1 MSIHKASHPGMSM
14 AWAVVLPTKGPS
26 RSSCVSWFSDQNI
39 LERECVRSEHPSL
52 IRFERRPWTW
62 QILSFQL
69 RFLKEC
75 RIIQP
80 RKQIAGKGWMNS
92 LGRKLRFTTCALK
105 AVMELENEFFMGHVY
120 KMFSFYLLA
129 LWMEWKQLSSLLLPV
144 RGWGPRSGW
153 GETYSTGQE
162 RMPNISICKS

>member
-1 MSIHKASHPGMSM
+1 M
-14 AWAVVLPTKGPS
+14 
-26 RSSCVSWFSDQNI
+26 CQ
-39 LERECVRSEHPSL
+39 SEHPSL
-52 IRFERRPWTW
+52 IRSGRRPLTW

-75 RIIQP
+75 MIIQP

-92 LGRKLRFTTCALK
+92 LGRELRFTTCALK
-105 AVMELENEFFMGHVY
+105 AIMELETEFFMGHVY
-120 KMFSFYLLA
+120 EMFSFYLLA

-153 GETYSTGQE
+153 VRPIPQAKRGCQILVYARVKTPVKGPDRGTQCPSLSTFA
-162 RMPNISICKS
+162 S